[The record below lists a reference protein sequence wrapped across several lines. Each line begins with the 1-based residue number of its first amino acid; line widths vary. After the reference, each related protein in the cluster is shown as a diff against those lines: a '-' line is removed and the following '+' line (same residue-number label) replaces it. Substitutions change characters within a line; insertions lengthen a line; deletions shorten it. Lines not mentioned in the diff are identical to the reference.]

1 MTKIYSKIKM
11 TTKKIQLEK
20 ITIGGN
26 APFVLIAGPCVVEGE
41 DTTFKIAEA
50 IQRITGRQE
59 IPFIFKASYDKAN
72 RTSVSSFRGLGIR
85 RALAILEK
93 IKEKLNVPLLSD
105 VHSVEEISMSAKVL
119 DVLQIPAFLCRQT
132 DLLLAIGETGK
143 IVNIKKGQFLAP
155 WDVKEIVKKIES
167 VGNRKILLTERGSSF
182 GYNNLVTD
190 FRSLSIM
197 RQTGYPVVLDASHSV
212 QQPGGLGSA
221 SGGNR
226 EFIPL
231 LSRCG
236 VAAGCDAIFLEV
248 HPNPK
253 KALSDGPNMLPLDK
267 LESLLVDLKA
277 IDAIVKNSNNKK

>member
-41 DTTFKIAEA
+41 DTTFKIAEV
-50 IQRITGRQE
+50 IQRITGRQK